1 MASEIDPVI
10 LELRAQ
16 VDRYLG
22 DVRRATKTVDQQLG
36 LQEKRVRDLEAQMRK
51 SSEAIGSSIKDLAA
65 TFTTAFTGRELVN
78 IIDSYTRLQNS
89 LKVAGL
95 EGQALADVQA
105 RLLELSGKYGVSIEA
120 LSGLYGNV
128 SQAAG
133 ELGATQDQLV
143 QLTQATAQSLLITG
157 TNAQQAQGAILGLV
171 QALGSG
177 VVTTEDFNQIND
189 GGLRPLLKLAASTEK
204 YGGSVSK
211 LKKDLGDGA
220 LTSRDFFAAIL
231 AGSSQLEGQ
240 ASKATLT
247 IAGALESLNSQ
258 LTVYVGTAAEANGAT
273 AAISSGIQALA
284 NNLDVIIPAL
294 AVLATAFAGRLVAAS
309 VSASA
314 ALAGTAAQMGVVGAA
329 SFALQARL
337 AGAATSM
344 QALSFAGKGLLATLG
359 GPLGLAITA
368 LALGLGYVAAESAKA
383 EAEFAALEQRTA
395 DLKARL
401 DAAGVEVENTGNS
414 ARTANPLITG
424 IGNAYKFAAE
434 QAGFLAKN
442 AKLAALATLQ
452 ADRTKVQSRLAG
464 LNRGVAQIDRSKN
477 ALTDPLGALSN
488 AVFGETAAQK
498 SLRAERDR
506 LAAQERDITDLIRR
520 TVAAPDAVFA
530 SPAPATRSASAAARG
545 TGSRARARSST
556 GDLTQADI
564 NQASDRLKEAGK
576 AATDALRRLDQFTR
590 NQFDLASAGN
600 ENEQDLLRSG
610 LGLARTRQERA
621 KIESRL
627 ISLQFSQERAEQEL
641 VLNTLES
648 TKTAKDIAKA
658 RLAVLDALEQQAQ
671 DEAKRADES
680 PGQRFLDEISLTGEE
695 INDEV
700 ELVATRGLRNLND
713 QLVDAILNAESLGD
727 VFSNVAKSI
736 VADLL
741 RIAIQQ
747 AVIRPLAENLF
758 GGGGGGGGG
767 GFLSFASSI
776 ASVFGRASGG
786 PVAPGQVYRINEGA
800 SPGRVEGFVGPS
812 TGGNIVPLGRMDAMR
827 GGVGQRVGGT
837 IRLELSG
844 DIDARI
850 ANVSGPIAIEVVRV
864 NAPGIV
870 ELSAAETERRLR
882 RPRLS

>member
-1 MASEIDPVI
+1 MPEIDPVI

-36 LQEKRVRDLEAQMRK
+36 LQEKRVRDLETQMRK
-51 SSEAIGSSIKDLAA
+51 SSGAIGSSIKGLAA
-65 TFTTAFTGRELVN
+65 TFATAFTGRELVGL
-78 IIDSYTRLQNS
+78 IDGFTRLQNS
-89 LKVAGL
+89 LRVAGL
-95 EGQALADVQA
+95 EGENLAAVQG
-105 RLLELSGKYGVSIEA
+105 RLLELSGKYGVGIEELA
-120 LSGLYGNV
+120 GLFGNS
-128 SQAAG
+128 SQAAA
-133 ELGATQDQLV
+133 ELGASQEQI
-143 QLTQATAQSLLITG
+143 LTITEATAQALKITG
-157 TNAQQAQGAILGLV
+157 TSAAQAQGAILGLT
-171 QALGSG
+171 QALASG
-177 VVTTEDFNQIND
+177 TVRAEELNQINE
-189 GGLRPLLKLAASTEK
+189 GGLRPLLQLAANTDQF
-204 YGGSVSK
+204 GGSVAK
-211 LKKDLGDGA
+211 LRNAVVDGKV
-220 LTSRDFFAAIL
+220 SSEQFFQAIVN
-231 AGSSQLEGQ
+231 GSAELDAK

-247 IAGALESLNSQ
+247 IAGAFEALNSQ
-258 LTVYVGTAAEANGAT
+258 LTVYVGEAALANGAS
-273 AAISSGIQALA
+273 AAIAGGIKALA
-284 NNLDVIIPAL
+284 DNLDLAANAL
-294 AVLATAFAGRLVAAS
+294 AVIGAALLGRYVGPMISARVATLATSGSMAVYTGAVA
-309 VSASA
+309 
-314 ALAGTAAQMGVVGAA
+314 TATRQVGV
-329 SFALQARL
+329 L
-337 AGAATSM
+337 AGAQVALTGAMAGTRVAAT
-344 QALSFAGKGLLATLG
+344 GLLAVLG
-359 GPLGLAITA
+359 GPLGIAITA
-368 LALGLGYVAAESAKA
+368 LTLGLGYAATESARA

-401 DAAGVEVENTGNS
+401 DAANVSVRGSGDAAS
-414 ARTANPLITG
+414 SANPLIVG
-424 IGNAYKFAAE
+424 IGNAYRFAGD
-434 QAGFLAKN
+434 QAAYLAKN

-452 ADRTKVQSRLAG
+452 ADRTKIRTQLASAQGGTSATDPRFQALNALGNALG
-464 LNRGVAQIDRSKN
+464 LNAGRDQRVEQ
-477 ALTDPLGALSN
+477 
-488 AVFGETAAQK
+488 
-498 SLRAERDR
+498 LRAQDR
-506 LAAQERDITDLIRR
+506 QITDLINR
-520 TVAAPDAVFA
+520 TINAPDAVFGGPP
-530 SPAPATRSASAAARG
+530 PAPRPAGVGGAGA
-545 TGSRARARSST
+545 GSRTRAGSLS
-556 GDLTQADI
+556 GGLTDADI
-564 NQASDRLKEAGK
+564 RQTADKGRELGK
-576 AATDALRRLDQFTR
+576 SITDALRRLDQLTR

-671 DEAKRADES
+671 DEAKRANES

-713 QLVDAILNAESLGD
+713 QLVDAIFNAESLGD

-747 AVIRPLAENLF
+747 AVIRPLADSLF
-758 GGGGGGGGG
+758 GGGGGGGGIISG
-767 GFLSFASSI
+767 I
-776 ASVFGRASGG
+776 ASVFSAFGGARASGG

-827 GGVGQRVGGT
+827 GGMGQTVGGT

-850 ANVSGPIAIEVVRV
+850 ANVSGPIAFEVVRV

-870 ELSAAETERRLR
+870 DLAAAETNRRLN

>member
-1 MASEIDPVI
+1 MAEIDEVV
-10 LELRAQ
+10 LKLRA
-16 VDRYLG
+16 DLDSYLG
-22 DVRRATKTVDQQLG
+22 RLKSATKTVDQQLG
-36 LQEKRVRDLEAQMRK
+36 LQERRVRDLEIQMQR
-51 SSEAIGSSIKDLAA
+51 SSGAISSSLKGLAA
-65 TFTTAFTGRELVN
+65 TFATAFTGRELVGL
-78 IIDSYTRLQNS
+78 IDGFTRLQNS

-95 EGQALADVQA
+95 EGEALLDVQS

-143 QLTQATAQSLLITG
+143 QLTEATAQSLLITG

-189 GGLRPLLKLAASTEK
+189 GGLRPLLKLAANTEK

-220 LTSRDFFAAIL
+220 LTSRDFFAAIIS
-231 AGSSQLEGQ
+231 GSAQLEGQ

-247 IAGALESLNSQ
+247 IAGAFEALNSQ

-273 AAISSGIQALA
+273 AAISGGIQALA
-284 NNLDVIIPAL
+284 DNLDVIIPAL

-309 VSASA
+309 VAASA

-368 LALGLGYVAAESAKA
+368 FAVGLGYVAAESAKT
-383 EAEFAALEQRTA
+383 EAEFAALEKRTA

-401 DAAGVEVENTGNS
+401 DSAGVAVQDTGDS
-414 ARTANPLITG
+414 ARSANPLIVG
-424 IGNAYKFAAE
+424 IGNAYKFAGD
-434 QAGFLAKN
+434 QAAFLAKN

-452 ADRTKVQSRLAG
+452 ADRTAVRSRLAG

-530 SPAPATRSASAAARG
+530 SPASAPRSASAAARG
-545 TGSRARARSST
+545 TGSRARARSSS

-564 NQASDRLKEAGK
+564 NRASDRLSEAGR
-576 AATDALRRLDQFTR
+576 AAAESLRRLDQFTQD
-590 NQFDLASAGN
+590 QFDLATAAN
-600 ENEQDLLRSG
+600 ENEQDLVRAS
-610 LGLARTRQERA
+610 LALATTREDRA
-621 KIESRL
+621 LLENRL
-627 ISLQFSQERAEQEL
+627 LDLQASQRQAEQEL
-641 VLNTLES
+641 VLSLLRS
-648 TKTAKDIAKA
+648 TEVQERMAQA
-658 RLAVLDALEQQAQ
+658 RLAILPQLEKQLRQETELANQ
-671 DEAKRADES
+671 S
-680 PGQRFLDEISLTGEE
+680 PGQRFLRDLTISGNN
-695 INDEV
+695 INDQV
-700 ELVATRGLRNLND
+700 EGIAIDGLQNLND
-713 QLVDAILNAESLGD
+713 QLVDAIFNAESLGD

-776 ASVFGRASGG
+776 ASIFGRASGG

-882 RPRLS
+882 RPRI

>member
-1 MASEIDPVI
+1 MAAEIDPVI

-36 LQEKRVRDLEAQMRK
+36 LQEKRVRDLETQMQR
-51 SSEAIGSSIKDLAA
+51 SSDAISSSIKGLAA
-65 TFTTAFTGRELVN
+65 TFATAFTGREL
-78 IIDSYTRLQNS
+78 IGLIDGFTRLQNS
-89 LKVAGL
+89 LRVAGL
-95 EGQALADVQA
+95 EGENLAAVQG
-105 RLLELSGKYGVSIEA
+105 RLLELSSRYGVGIEELA
-120 LSGLYGNV
+120 GLFGNS
-128 SQAAG
+128 SQAAA
-133 ELGATQDQLV
+133 ELGASQEQI
-143 QLTQATAQSLLITG
+143 LTITEATAQSLKITG
-157 TNAQQAQGAILGLV
+157 TSAAQAQGAILGLT
-171 QALGSG
+171 QALASG
-177 VVTTEDFNQIND
+177 TVRAEEFNQINE
-189 GGLRPLLKLAASTEK
+189 GGLRPLLQLAANTDRF
-204 YGGSVSK
+204 GGSVAK
-211 LKKDLGDGA
+211 LRNAVVEGEISSA
-220 LTSRDFFAAIL
+220 QFFQAIVN
-231 AGSSQLEGQ
+231 GSAQLEGQ

-247 IAGALESLNSQ
+247 IAGAFEVLNSQ

-273 AAISSGIQALA
+273 AAISGGIQALA
-284 NNLDVIIPAL
+284 DNLDVIIPAL

-309 VSASA
+309 VAASA
-314 ALAGTAAQMGVVGAA
+314 GLAGTAAQMGVVGAA

-359 GPLGLAITA
+359 GPPGLAITA
-368 LALGLGYVAAESAKA
+368 FALGLGYVAAESAKT
-383 EAEFAALEQRTA
+383 EAEFAALEKRTA

-401 DAAGVEVENTGNS
+401 DNAGVAVQDTGDS
-414 ARTANPLITG
+414 ARSVNPLIVA
-424 IGNAYKFAAE
+424 IGNAYKFAGD
-434 QAGFLAKN
+434 QAAFLAKN
-442 AKLAALATLQ
+442 AKLAALATLE

-564 NQASDRLKEAGK
+564 NQASDRLKEAGR
-576 AATDALRRLDQFTR
+576 AAVDSLRRLDQFTR

-600 ENEQDLLRSG
+600 ENEQDLLRAS
-610 LGLARTRQERA
+610 LALATTRQERA
-621 KIESRL
+621 DLERRL
-627 ISLQFSQERAEQEL
+627 IALQFSQERAEQEL
-641 VLNTLES
+641 VLSTLES
-648 TKTAKDIAKA
+648 TDTAKEIARA
-658 RLAVLDALEQQAQ
+658 RLAVLDALEQQARTESSIANQ
-671 DEAKRADES
+671 S
-680 PGQRFLDEISLTGEE
+680 PGQRFLRDLTISGNN
-695 INDEV
+695 INDQV
-700 ELVATRGLRNLND
+700 EGIAIDGLQNLND
-713 QLVDAILNAESLGD
+713 QLVDAIFNAESLGD

-776 ASVFGRASGG
+776 ASIFGRASGG

-827 GGVGQRVGGT
+827 GGAAAGGT
-837 IRLELSG
+837 V
-844 DIDARI
+844 RI
-850 ANVSGPIAIEVVRV
+850 VIEEREGFASQVQTIAEGVSVQVVRAT
-864 NAPGIV
+864 APAIV
-870 ELSAAETERRLR
+870 DAAAAETNRRLT
-882 RPRLS
+882 RPRLG